1 MSHSF
6 LLPLTNTNCVICAE
20 VLWVWWEV
28 QEPML
33 LRWQWERP
41 KSLTAKECLF
51 SRSSPSNAPWQLQ
64 MWHPDTVQCHS
75 IIFVCLFVCFLCNSD
90 KLHNE
95 LSRMERWKT
104 VFFSLEETKNNK
116 KIVFFSLKKFRS
128 LNTFLY
134 SVISLLLDTKN
145 VFQ

>member
-6 LLPLTNTNCVICAE
+6 LLPLTNTNSVICAE

-33 LRWQWERP
+33 LRWQWGRP

-75 IIFVCLFVCFLCNSD
+75 IIFVCLFVCFYVIQINFIMNCLEWKGE
-90 KLHNE
+90 KL
-95 LSRMERWKT
+95 
-104 VFFSLEETKNNK
+104 FFSLEETKNNK